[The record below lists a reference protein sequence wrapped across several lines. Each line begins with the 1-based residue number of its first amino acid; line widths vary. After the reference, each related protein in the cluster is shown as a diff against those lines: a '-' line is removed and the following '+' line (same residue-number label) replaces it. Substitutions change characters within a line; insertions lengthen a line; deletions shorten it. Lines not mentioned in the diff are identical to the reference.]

1 MDSQKIKIK
10 NSNSRLRRVLGEVLS
25 QLLNVPLLSGALV
38 TFVFFQ
44 IPSDIPNR
52 LGGFGWALL
61 FISLIP
67 LGSLL
72 FYIPGKVKDWPA
84 IIKRQRTASF
94 VLMLISYPVGF
105 IVLRVVNA
113 PRIFEAIAVNYTLIT
128 LGLII
133 FNLILR
139 YKASGHA
146 AGVAGPVAAVMFFL
160 GIPAAPL
167 ATLIPLTIFAR
178 ILTKGH
184 DFWQL
189 VTGSVMSISI
199 TVIVLLLYGFTPLSP
214 FQ

>member
-1 MDSQKIKIK
+1 MKSPYIKIK
-10 NSNSRLRRVLGEVLS
+10 NSGSRFKRVLGEVLS

-72 FYIPGKVKDWPA
+72 FYIPGKVKDWSA
-84 IIKRQRTASF
+84 IIHRQRTASF
-94 VLMLISYPVGF
+94 VLMIISYPIGF
-105 IVLRVVNA
+105 LVLKLTGA
-113 PRIFEAIAVNYTLIT
+113 PRVFEAIAVNYTLIT

-146 AGVAGPVAAVMFFL
+146 AGVAGPVAAMFFFF
-160 GIPAAPL
+160 GFPAVPL
-167 ATLIPLTIFAR
+167 AALIPLTIFAR
-178 ILTKGH
+178 IAAKGH
-184 DFWQL
+184 DLWQL
-189 VTGSVMSISI
+189 VTGAVMSISI
-199 TVIVLLLYGFTPLSP
+199 TVLVLIFYGFDL
-214 FQ
+214 FGQLQ